1 MWEPLTLKSAKKRI
15 DGKKHYCRDEG
26 EKPNDSSYRGTP
38 NKFFLSPVDTPNP
51 MSCSRWFQLVEIHCQ
66 NKCRVLRAMPLW
78 TVNSQIRVVRP
89 KTVIQAPREDFDL
102 QGISELTGHANAES
116 ISSYSH
122 IKPAGKNSGVCKIS
136 WPISTQA
143 RQLPTAIRVML
154 YERLF

>member
-1 MWEPLTLKSAKKRI
+1 MSPTFWIEIETFQKICGNHSRSKVRRNELT
-15 DGKKHYCRDEG
+15 GKKNYCRDEG

-51 MSCSRWFQLVEIHCQ
+51 MSCSRCFQLVEIPCQ
-66 NKCRVLRAMPLW
+66 NKCRVLHAMPLW

-122 IKPAGKNSGVCKIS
+122 IKPAGKK
-136 WPISTQA
+136 Q
-143 RQLPTAIRVML
+143 RRM
-154 YERLF
+154 

>member
-122 IKPAGKNSGVCKIS
+122 IKPAGKK
-136 WPISTQA
+136 Q
-143 RQLPTAIRVML
+143 RRM
-154 YERLF
+154 